1 MGFSKRK
8 GRKRSPASERKTWS
22 TKKAPGQTLG
32 LKNKQLSYCSR
43 FMDVL
48 EVKEK
53 SKQRLA
59 SLSFKYLKILNNLN
73 IVSFSDDMYSVVMTI
88 SLNIS

>member
-1 MGFSKRK
+1 
-8 GRKRSPASERKTWS
+8 
-22 TKKAPGQTLG
+22 
-32 LKNKQLSYCSR
+32 
-43 FMDVL
+43 MDVL